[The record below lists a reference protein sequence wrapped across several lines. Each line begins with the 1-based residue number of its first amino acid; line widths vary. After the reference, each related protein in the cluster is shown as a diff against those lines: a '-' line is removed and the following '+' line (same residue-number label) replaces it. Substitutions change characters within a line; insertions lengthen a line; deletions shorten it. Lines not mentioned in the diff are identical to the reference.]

1 MEGLDKERVLGRRGM
16 ARARL
21 TVDNYSRKVNGSLA
35 WASSLKFIWG
45 ISHGYECVTHYF
57 KTLSSLPQPM
67 KCGYVVGVIL

>member
-1 MEGLDKERVLGRRGM
+1 M

>member
-1 MEGLDKERVLGRRGM
+1 MHEPVSLLITIVER
-16 ARARL
+16 
-21 TVDNYSRKVNGSLA
+21 NGSLA

-45 ISHGYECVTHYF
+45 ISHCYECVTHYF